1 MLVTFIFKKITEK
14 KNINKL
20 FPDMEINQL
29 NIILIENKKALS
41 DSQAVIIWSS
51 KIFLWTIP
59 EKINESK

>member
-1 MLVTFIFKKITEK
+1 
-14 KNINKL
+14 
-20 FPDMEINQL
+20 MEINQL

>member
-20 FPDMEINQL
+20 FPDMKINQL

-41 DSQAVIIWSS
+41 DSQAVII
-51 KIFLWTIP
+51 
-59 EKINESK
+59 

>member
-1 MLVTFIFKKITEK
+1 
-14 KNINKL
+14 
-20 FPDMEINQL
+20 MEINQL

-51 KIFLWTIP
+51 KIFLWTTP